1 MLHYILQTVAFQ
13 MFFLIIYD
21 LFLKKETF
29 FNWNRAYLLGTAI
42 LSVLLPFLKFESFR
56 AIVPE
61 PAVVRLP
68 EVIIG
73 EVSSNFND
81 GALMMPA
88 VEISDQAMSFSWT
101 YVWGLGILL
110 AAILLIFKIVKISRL
125 YYKNPQRWEGDALIV
140 YLLHSSAAFSFF
152 HYIFLGTEIES
163 DKKEHIVQHELVHV
177 REKHSID
184 LLFFE
189 TLRIVFWFNP
199 LVYMYQNRVSTLHEF
214 IADAKAVKYK
224 GKSAYY
230 QSLLSQVFETQHI
243 SFINPFFKQSLIKK
257 RIVML
262 SKTKSKQIHL
272 IKYALLIPMV
282 IGMLLYTSSYAS
294 EIKESLPLHQNDMV
308 VQETPFPELVNHYYN
323 AVKDLT
329 ELPEDYNEAYKNYGD
344 IGEDYM
350 QSRQDVAKAQAL
362 LRYKHTKLMEK
373 QKVKGKLSAD
383 EERELEFYGQKQY
396 SYEEYIAYK
405 KTQNA
410 KDAWENSADNGE
422 LRLVVEDINNLSD
435 AEQNKRK
442 QKIASIVNRNELK
455 VLKITDGNT
464 TTLLDATD
472 AVIKKTNQNVASED
486 GEVPFVTLDE
496 IPIFAGAANN
506 GSKEANMQNTRDSI
520 SHFVARNFNTTI
532 ANEHNLT
539 GRQRI
544 SVIFKINTLGKVV
557 DVYAR
562 APHPALEAE
571 AIRVIKSLPDFKP
584 GKYKGKTVTVPYSLP
599 ILFTLKEDEK
609 DVKEVASERPIYP
622 EGAEVPFAHVD
633 EAPYFPACSDTSTE
647 KERKNC
653 ISNEISQFVNKNFNI
668 NLANELGLK
677 GRQRISVIFKI
688 GKDGALTEI
697 KAQAPHPELEKD
709 AIRVIKELPK
719 MTPGKHNGKAV
730 VVPYSLPIL
739 FQVQN
744 DVVDGNEVEELR
756 EMPSDDLLEIP
767 YAVVDEAPYF
777 PSCSSIRSREERK
790 QCTSDEISQFVNKN
804 FNVNLAEDL
813 GLEGRQRLMVIFKI
827 CQDGII
833 RDIKAKGTHPDL
845 EKEAIR
851 VIGLLPKMKPGKQRG
866 KAVTVPYSLPILF
879 QVNVTTPKAK
889 N

>member
-73 EVSSNFND
+73 EVSSNFDD
-81 GALMMPA
+81 GALIMPA

-125 YYKNPQRWEGDALIV
+125 YYQNPQRWEGDALIV

-177 REKHSID
+177 KEKHSID

-199 LVYMYQNRVSTLHEF
+199 LVYMYQNRVSTQHEF

-294 EIKESLPLHQNDMV
+294 EIKEVLPLDQNDLV

-329 ELPEDYNEAYKNYGD
+329 ELPEDYYKAYKNYGD

-350 QSRQDVAKAQAL
+350 QSKQDVAKAQAL
-362 LRYKHTKLMEK
+362 LRYKHTKLMDK
-373 QKVKGKLSAD
+373 KKAKGKLSVD
-383 EERELEFYGQKQY
+383 EERDLEFYGQKQY

-405 KTQNA
+405 KSQKA
-410 KDAWENSADNGE
+410 KDAWENSAGNGE

-435 AEQNKRK
+435 AEQKKRE
-442 QKIASIVNRNELK
+442 QKIASIVNRSALK

-472 AVIKKTNQNVASED
+472 AVLQKTNQNVASED
-486 GEVPFVTLDE
+486 VEVPFVTLDE
-496 IPIFAGAANN
+496 IPIFAGAADD
-506 GSKEANMQNTRDSI
+506 GSKETNMRNTRDSI
-520 SHFVARNFNTTI
+520 STFVARNFNTTI
-532 ANEHNLT
+532 ANEQNLT

-571 AIRVIKSLPDFKP
+571 AIRVIQSLPDFKP
-584 GKYKGKTVTVPYSLP
+584 GKFKGKTVTVPYSLP

-609 DVKEVASERPIYP
+609 DIKEEASERPIYP

-653 ISNEISQFVNKNFNI
+653 ISNEISQFVNKNFNV

-688 GKDGALTEI
+688 DKDGVITEL
-697 KAQAPHPELEKD
+697 KARAPHPELEKE

-744 DVVDGNEVEELR
+744 DLVDGNEVEELR
-756 EMPSDDLLEIP
+756 EMSSEELFEVP
-767 YAVVDEAPYF
+767 YAVIEEPPYF

-804 FNVNLAEDL
+804 FNTNLAEDL

-827 CQDGII
+827 GQDGII
-833 RDIKAKGTHPDL
+833 RDIKAKGTHPEM

-866 KAVTVPYSLPILF
+866 KAVTVPYSLPIIF